1 MLSGK
6 TFRWRRIGAFL
17 IDMAIAMTPFLIYD
31 AAFGEKLLYPTTEN
45 TIYICMLFL
54 MGFSF
59 AAWCPLSL
67 IFRDVMMKGRSIGKR
82 VFGLITVRAVDG
94 TPAPTGIKILRGLLV
109 YIFFIDVFMLLITGR
124 SLTDRIT
131 RTTVVKIP

>member
-31 AAFGEKLLYPTTEN
+31 AAFGWKSLFLIYPTMDDAL
-45 TIYICMLFL
+45 YIMVGFLFS
-54 MGFSF
+54 M
-59 AAWCPLSL
+59 WCPLSL